1 MNFNT
6 STLNEAA
13 STAAAKAEHFVDAA
27 KPRLR
32 DVASSALDTIKPVIA
47 FALPLVRRVNW
58 QLVAFG
64 LAAGAAGYLIRS
76 GIGSA
81 AERKARLAA
90 KPHAKPQEINRWENE
105 GGMIA
110 TSTPASSPTASRERP
125 AEADGAVASDG
136 PRCKAEDRVW
146 GP

>member
-6 STLNEAA
+6 STLNDAA
-13 STAAAKAEHFVDAA
+13 STVAAKAEHFVDAA

-47 FALPLVRRVNW
+47 FALPLARRVNW

-81 AERKARLAA
+81 AERKARIAGA
-90 KPHAKPQEINRWENE
+90 KPHELNRWENE
-105 GGMIA
+105 GGMTA
-110 TSTPASSPTASRERP
+110 TSTPASSPTASQERP
-125 AEADGAVASDG
+125 ADADGAAASDG
-136 PRCKAEDRVW
+136 PRCKVEDRVW
-146 GP
+146 GT

>member
-6 STLNEAA
+6 STLNTAA
-13 STAAAKAEHFVDAA
+13 STAAAKAEHFVDVAR
-27 KPRLR
+27 PRLR

-47 FALPLVRRVNW
+47 FALPVVRRVNW
-58 QLVAFG
+58 PLVAFG

-76 GIGSA
+76 GLGAA
-81 AERKARLAA
+81 AERKARISSA
-90 KPHAKPQEINRWENE
+90 KPPEINRWENE

-110 TSTPASSPTASRERP
+110 TSTPASSPTAAQERP

-146 GP
+146 GT

>member
-6 STLNEAA
+6 STLNAAA
-13 STAAAKAEHFVDAA
+13 STAASKAEHFVDAA

-47 FALPLVRRVNW
+47 FALPLARRVNW

-64 LAAGAAGYLIRS
+64 LAAGAAGYLIRA

-81 AERKARLAA
+81 AERKAKIAGA
-90 KPHAKPQEINRWENE
+90 KPHELNRWENE

-110 TSTPASSPTASRERP
+110 TSTPATSTAWSPERS
-125 AEADGAVASDG
+125 EKTDGEVASVSDK
-136 PRCKAEDRVW
+136 PALQS
-146 GP
+146 

>member
-6 STLNEAA
+6 STLNAAA
-13 STAAAKAEHFVDAA
+13 STAASKAEHFVDAA

-47 FALPLVRRVNW
+47 FALPLARRVNW

-64 LAAGAAGYLIRS
+64 LAAGAAGYLIRA
-76 GIGSA
+76 GVGSA
-81 AERKARLAA
+81 AERKAKIAGA
-90 KPHAKPQEINRWENE
+90 KPHELNRWENE

-110 TSTPASSPTASRERP
+110 TSTP
-125 AEADGAVASDG
+125 VASTAWLPERSENADA
-136 PRCKAEDRVW
+136 PATSDKPALQS
-146 GP
+146 